1 LLESAGCEFAAST
14 TTTRRT
20 TFEDERSDATRA
32 FVCVEFVD
40 ARSSRYPRVGVGVC
54 GRNAAGGEF

>member
-1 LLESAGCEFAAST
+1 LIESAGCEFAAST
-14 TTTRRT
+14 TTTT
-20 TFEDERSDATRA
+20 TNFEDERSDATRA

-54 GRNAAGGEF
+54 GRIAAGGEF